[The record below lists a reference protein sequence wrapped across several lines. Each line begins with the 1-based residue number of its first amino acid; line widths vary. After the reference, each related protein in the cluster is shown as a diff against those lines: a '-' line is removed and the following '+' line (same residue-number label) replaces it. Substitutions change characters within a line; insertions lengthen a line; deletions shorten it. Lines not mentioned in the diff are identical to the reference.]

1 MDSKD
6 INSQKEKLQ
15 RRIKYDADIWDNKK
29 DYENALEDL
38 LEDSENI
45 GLSILY
51 PFEDFSEKQ
60 FPKKYYNWQIR
71 CCIELYN
78 LADKQGITNYSENS
92 LSWSKLTDGLSND
105 LMNKFPYSE
114 LLNKHNGV
122 KQYEV
127 NLYLTDGNDTDYPIY
142 GTKQAGKDDIGFT
155 LSSVKDQETTNKA
168 KATEQ

>member
-71 CCIELYN
+71 CCIELYG
-78 LADKQGITNYSENS
+78 LAGKMNVASYSENS
-92 LSWSKLTDGLSND
+92 LSWTMFKSGLPLDLINELVPKVGVPKRKESDSN
-105 LMNKFPYSE
+105 
-114 LLNKHNGV
+114 V
-122 KQYEV
+122 
-127 NLYLTDGNDTDYPIY
+127 
-142 GTKQAGKDDIGFT
+142 
-155 LSSVKDQETTNKA
+155 
-168 KATEQ
+168 

>member
-71 CCIELYN
+71 CCVELYG
-78 LADKQGITNYSENS
+78 LAGKMNVASYSENS
-92 LSWSKLTDGLSND
+92 LSWTMFKSGLPLDLINELVPKVGVPKRKESDSN
-105 LMNKFPYSE
+105 
-114 LLNKHNGV
+114 V
-122 KQYEV
+122 
-127 NLYLTDGNDTDYPIY
+127 
-142 GTKQAGKDDIGFT
+142 
-155 LSSVKDQETTNKA
+155 
-168 KATEQ
+168 

>member
-71 CCIELYN
+71 CCVELYG
-78 LADKQGITNYSENS
+78 LAGKMNVASYSENS
-92 LSWSKLTDGLSND
+92 LSWTMFKSGLPLDLINELVPKVGIPKRKESDSN
-105 LMNKFPYSE
+105 
-114 LLNKHNGV
+114 V
-122 KQYEV
+122 
-127 NLYLTDGNDTDYPIY
+127 
-142 GTKQAGKDDIGFT
+142 
-155 LSSVKDQETTNKA
+155 
-168 KATEQ
+168 